1 MSLMVMSMVLTA
13 KETSHQVNG
22 SVVDA
27 FTYDRLSDAK
37 VDLLRSDSSLIS
49 SFITQSDST
58 DSDHS
63 GFFFFEITKKGSYMV
78 RISRVGYETKYVKF
92 ELVSNRQGA
101 ILLGTIKLKKEY
113 NTLREVT
120 VTGTKIKML
129 LRGDTIVYNADAFKL
144 ADGSML
150 DALISRLPSVK
161 LDKEGRISVN
171 GRFIGSLLVNG
182 LDFINSSPKLA
193 LENLPAYTVDKIKVF
208 DRQGNQSKMMGR
220 DMGDN
225 QFVMDVRLKKEYSV
239 GWMRNAEAGM
249 GTKNRYTA
257 KAIGMKF
264 TPKSRLIL
272 FGNINNLNDKRR
284 VGYSAEW
291 EPAAMPSGLMSSK
304 TGGLF
309 YMICTQDQSSWLTS
323 NNSFTYED
331 GDDKTWTSNQ
341 TYLSGGDSYSRSAN
355 SARYK
360 STDMISENL
369 YNFYIKKFFIVGN
382 LNLSYRQ
389 NKAQSSYYSA
399 VFDSKP
405 RMVSNILD
413 SLFSNSYGNYKD
425 ITLNR
430 LKTQSESNQKAFSFL
445 TNFQSG
451 IRTAVDLIR
460 FDGSVSY
467 QNTRN
472 NTFSLYDLDYLRNN
486 GTDDYRN
493 YYKHSPSQDFNTHL
507 ETSYNYTWHGSIS
520 PFYKFDYH
528 YNHTENILYRLDK
541 LSNRDSTG
549 YNLLPS
555 TIDALNDVLDN
566 PNSYNYTEHDYNHS
580 AGLGIYYDTHLGKT
594 GSGFISIS
602 LPLRWAKNSMD
613 YHRVS
618 NYRLSI
624 DKLFFEPS
632 LCVNYRRTT
641 KSNNSIYANL
651 DLKFTSQIPDL
662 VNLIGY
668 SDDSDP
674 LNIRLGNP
682 NLKNTHLMNLSTT
695 FTMNINK
702 HQAALS
708 FNANFNHTNN
718 AVAYGFVFD
727 KTSGVTTTK
736 PISVNGKWTAG
747 ASIGYTRTIDSK
759 DRITIDNKFG
769 ADYNHCVDMSGV
781 SGENESVK
789 SIVRNL
795 SLNDELKLDYRLNDK
810 LQFGMNAKGRYSHV
824 TSARSGFNIIN
835 AGDFSYGFST
845 VMEMPWHLQFSTD
858 ITNFCHRGY
867 SDEAMNRDELIWN
880 VRLTRS
886 ILKGK
891 LMISLDGFDLFGQL
905 SNRQYI
911 LNSQGRTETYTNV
924 IPRYAMLRISY
935 RFNKNPKSKL

>member
-1 MSLMVMSMVLTA
+1 MSMILTA
-13 KETSHQVNG
+13 KETNHQVNG
-22 SVVDA
+22 TVIDA
-27 FTYDRLSDAK
+27 FTYDRLSGAK
-37 VDLLRSDSSLIS
+37 VDLLRADSSLIS
-49 SFITQSDST
+49 SFITRSDST
-58 DSDHS
+58 DNDLT
-63 GFFFFEITKKGSYMV
+63 GFFFFEITEKGSYMV
-78 RISRVGYETKYVKF
+78 RISCAGYETRYVKF

-101 ILLGTIKLKKEY
+101 ILLGKIKLKKEY

-129 LRGDTIVYNADAFKL
+129 LRGDTIVYNTDAFKL

-150 DALISRLPSVK
+150 DALISRLPGVK
-161 LDKEGRISVN
+161 LDKDGRISVN
-171 GRFIGSLLVNG
+171 GRFIGSLLVDG
-182 LDFINSSPKLA
+182 LDFFNSSPKLA
-193 LENLPAYTVDKIKVF
+193 LENLPAYTVYRIKVF
-208 DRQGNQSKMMGR
+208 DRKGNQSKMMDR

-239 GWMRNAEAGM
+239 GWMCNAEAGV

-264 TPKSRLIL
+264 TPKSRLVL

-284 VGYSAEW
+284 AGYSAEW
-291 EPAAMPSGLMSSK
+291 EPADMPSGLMSSK

-323 NNSFTYED
+323 NNSFTHVD

-355 SARYK
+355 NARYK
-360 STDMISENL
+360 STDMISENQYDVYL
-369 YNFYIKKFFIVGN
+369 KKFFIGGL
-382 LNLSYRQ
+382 LNLSYRE
-389 NKAQSSYYSA
+389 NKTTNDYYSA
-399 VFDSKP
+399 VFDSNP
-405 RMVSNILD
+405 SVVPNILD
-413 SLFSNSYGNYKD
+413 SLFSNYYGNYKG

-430 LKTQSESNQKAFSFL
+430 LKTQSESNQKVFSFL
-445 TNFQSG
+445 TDFESG
-451 IRTAVDLIR
+451 IRTAVDMIR
-460 FDGSVSY
+460 LNGSVSY
-467 QNTRN
+467 QYTRI

-493 YYKHSPSQDFNTHL
+493 YYRHSPSQDFNTHL
-507 ETSYNYTWHGSIS
+507 ETSYDYTWHGSIS

-528 YNHTENILYRLDK
+528 YNHTENMLYRLDK

-549 YNLLPS
+549 YDLLPS
-555 TIDALNDVLDN
+555 TAEALNDVLDN
-566 PNSYNYTEHDYNHS
+566 PNSYNYTEHDYSHS
-580 AGLGIYYDTHLGKT
+580 AGLKIHYDTHFWET
-594 GSGFISIS
+594 GLGFIRII
-602 LPLRWAKNSMD
+602 LPLRWANNSMD

-618 NYRLSI
+618 DYRLSK

-632 LCVNYRRTT
+632 LFVNYMRTT
-641 KSNNSIYANL
+641 KSKSSIYANL

-668 SDDSDP
+668 SDNCDP

-682 NLKNTHLMNLSTT
+682 DLKNTHLMTLSTT
-695 FTMNINK
+695 FTKNINK
-702 HQAALS
+702 HQASLS

-727 KTSGVTTTK
+727 KISGATTTK
-736 PISVNGKWTAG
+736 PVSVNGNWTAG
-747 ASIGYTRTIDSK
+747 ANTGYTRTIDSK

-824 TSARSGFNIIN
+824 ISARSGFNTIN

-845 VMEMPWHLQFSTD
+845 VMDMLWHLQFSTD

-891 LMISLDGFDLFGQL
+891 LMISLDGFDLLGQL